1 MNQIPYQYHNLPIPG
16 GGYVTGFL
24 FHPKKKDIL
33 YARTD
38 IGGTYR
44 FDFREKKWISLISH
58 VTAED
63 LSETFPIALAL
74 DENRPNMLYIA
85 CGENKPGKGVLAISE
100 DYGETFRYEK
110 IPVLI
115 HGNLNGRG
123 TADRLIV
130 DAQDPLILYFASQQ
144 EGLFI
149 STDQGKNWKK
159 CASLPEDY
167 LTFVTQ
173 AGKALLV
180 GSA

>member
-1 MNQIPYQYHNLPIPG
+1 MKQIPYRYRNLPIPG

-24 FHPKKKDIL
+24 FHPKKEGVL

-44 FDFREKKWISLISH
+44 YDFQEKKWISLISH

-74 DENRPNMLYIA
+74 DDNRPNLLYIA
-85 CGENKPGKGVLAISE
+85 RGENKPEKGVLAISE

-123 TADRLIV
+123 TADRLFV
-130 DAQDPLILYFASQQ
+130 DKESPDTLYFASQQ
-144 EGLFI
+144 EGLLI
-149 STDQGKNWKK
+149 STDQGKIGTSVPLFPK
-159 CASLPEDY
+159 
-167 LTFVTQ
+167 TT
-173 AGKALLV
+173 
-180 GSA
+180 